1 MKNFLLFLLL
11 SIPFANYAQTVSIVC
26 PADVTVHL
34 FDLDED
40 YDSYGDPEVITT
52 DSYTL
57 EAQYVQYV
65 NSCVERY
72 TEITYTATGSTGTS
86 AWCMQTIS
94 VTDPTFEDFSLPEDI
109 TINNFSFE
117 EATPELTGYPEPWEF
132 LGGSSYLQAAYN
144 DTRINPSPGTDIGKI
159 LRDWTFLDWC
169 SADIYSHTQLIKIEN
184 LDDSASNSLFEINSC
199 HGRPVSVHD
208 VYVTTNDTNVT
219 IDQTVCP
226 VSSDIAAHL
235 NCVAENNPIAADK
248 YYELQLINSD
258 SYLNGVTTLD
268 LVQTTR
274 HILAIT
280 QLSSTCQTLAA
291 DVNNDKKITSLD
303 ILLMRKLI
311 LGIDDAFSN
320 VPSWIFY
327 NDNGTADN
335 DLKFSPA
342 EFPLSGLNITAT
354 KSGDVN
360 GTAN

>member
-57 EAQYVQYV
+57 DAQYVQYV

-94 VTDPTFEDFSLPEDI
+94 VTDPTFEDFSLPVDI
-109 TINNFSFE
+109 TIDNFSFE
-117 EATPELTGYPEPWEF
+117 DATPELTGYPEPWDQLRGE
-132 LGGSSYLQAAYN
+132 SYIYATYV
-144 DTRINPSPGTDIGKI
+144 DTYIEATSIGKI
-159 LRDWTFLDWC
+159 VREWTFLDWC
-169 SADIYSHTQLIKIEN
+169 SGDVFAHTQLINIT
-184 LDDSASNSLFEINSC
+184 SFQGAGGNSLFEINSC

-208 VYVTTNDTNVT
+208 VYVTTNDSNVT

-226 VSSDIAAHL
+226 LSSDIAAHL

-258 SYLNGVTTLD
+258 NYLNGVTTLD

-311 LGIDDAFSN
+311 LGIDDGFSN